1 MKDTPVQEIAPG
13 VSVHPVFV
21 DLSRLAKAARESE
34 CGRLLTQFNR
44 VPFNLFAAPLSRVL
58 LLKLGETD
66 NVVSLTMH
74 HIISDGWS
82 LGVLV
87 NELMRLYAGVRI
99 DLPPQ
104 PDLPLQYADF
114 AVWQRNW
121 LKGEVLRKQLS
132 YWTGQLGGAPRLLR
146 LPTDRPRR
154 SVQNGQGAT
163 EGLVLNPEL
172 ARKLRVL
179 SRGEGATLFMTLLA
193 GFQILMGRQ
202 SGQDD
207 IVVGCPVSG
216 RTRIELEGLIG
227 CFINAVAI
235 RTGLSG
241 NPAFKEVLSRVCATA
256 LAAYAHQDLPFDA
269 LVDALHLEHRRDY
282 APVFQVVFNFQNAP
296 LPKLVLPGLTVR
308 PVAVDTGSANYDM
321 TLYLRDLGE
330 SVAASMVY
338 NSDLF
343 DRATVQNVLHQYEA
357 ILLAIAADSGVRL
370 NSLMT
375 MNEAERGQI
384 SMSDSDRKKTNL
396 QKLMGA
402 RRRAVKL
409 SPQAQV
415 ESRFLQENQP
425 LPLLITPRDPTVDLA
440 DWASA
445 NVEFIETELLKYG
458 AILFRGFEVES
469 PAAFERFARS
479 VTPDLVDY
487 IEGSSPRIRLKDK
500 VYSSTEYPP
509 EFFISLHNELSYAH
523 KWPGRLFFYC
533 ALAPLQ
539 GGETVIADCRQV
551 VPLLHPIIV
560 DKFER
565 KGVRYVRRLH
575 GGRGPGLS
583 WQSVFETT
591 DRAAVEAYCTEG
603 AIEFEWCGDGS
614 LRTS

>member
-1 MKDTPVQEIAPG
+1 
-13 VSVHPVFV
+13 
-21 DLSRLAKAARESE
+21 
-34 CGRLLTQFNR
+34 
-44 VPFNLFAAPLSRVL
+44 
-58 LLKLGETD
+58 
-66 NVVSLTMH
+66 
-74 HIISDGWS
+74 
-82 LGVLV
+82 
-87 NELMRLYAGVRI
+87 
-99 DLPPQ
+99 
-104 PDLPLQYADF
+104 
-114 AVWQRNW
+114 
-121 LKGEVLRKQLS
+121 
-132 YWTGQLGGAPRLLR
+132 
-146 LPTDRPRR
+146 
-154 SVQNGQGAT
+154 
-163 EGLVLNPEL
+163 
-172 ARKLRVL
+172 
-179 SRGEGATLFMTLLA
+179 
-193 GFQILMGRQ
+193 
-202 SGQDD
+202 
-207 IVVGCPVSG
+207 
-216 RTRIELEGLIG
+216 
-227 CFINAVAI
+227 
-235 RTGLSG
+235 
-241 NPAFKEVLSRVCATA
+241 
-256 LAAYAHQDLPFDA
+256 
-269 LVDALHLEHRRDY
+269 
-282 APVFQVVFNFQNAP
+282 
-296 LPKLVLPGLTVR
+296 
-308 PVAVDTGSANYDM
+308 
-321 TLYLRDLGE
+321 
-330 SVAASMVY
+330 
-338 NSDLF
+338 
-343 DRATVQNVLHQYEA
+343 
-357 ILLAIAADSGVRL
+357 
-370 NSLMT
+370 MT